1 MNTKQIKQ
9 AKGIDKNNYSNLI
22 CTPRK
27 NDASESHNN
36 TKHCYTNKS
45 YHYVKL
51 KSNKN
56 VGSSGMKIYK

>member
-9 AKGIDKNNYSNLI
+9 AKGIDKSNYSNLI

-27 NDASESHNN
+27 IHVSESPNN

-51 KSNKN
+51 KNNKN
-56 VGSSGMKIYK
+56 VGGSGLKIYK